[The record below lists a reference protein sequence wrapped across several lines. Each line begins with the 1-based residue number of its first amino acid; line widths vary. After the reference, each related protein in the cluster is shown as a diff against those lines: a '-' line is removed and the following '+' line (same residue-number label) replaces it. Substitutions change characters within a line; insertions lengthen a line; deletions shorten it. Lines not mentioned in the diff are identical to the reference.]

1 MTETLETS
9 KRYLNN
15 SNEIFLESSI
25 FNLEQVLLSDFT
37 LRFET
42 LL

>member
-1 MTETLETS
+1 MTETLETG
-9 KRYLNN
+9 KRYLNS